1 MSKPD
6 KEKNQRLDELRA
18 EIKRHDELYY
28 RQTQPEISDQ
38 AYDQKKRELDNL
50 QAELDPLGLFAD
62 TFQDDLKNA
71 KPDVGDDRLDAFTSH
86 RHLRPMLSLDNTY
99 DEQEFF
105 EFNQRLQRI
114 FGTGELTYVVEP
126 KIDGVAISLTY
137 EDGKLTTATT
147 RGNGIEGDIVTQ
159 NILHINGLPQV
170 LPGPS
175 LPELIEIRGEIFMS
189 HEEFERINQERKKKS
204 LPLYAN
210 PRNLAAGTVKL
221 LDPKEARQRKLEIVL
236 YGLGFCQPEN
246 HFNTLSEFH
255 QALIDLS
262 LIHI

>member
-175 LPELIEIRGEIFMS
+175 LPELIEIRGEIFMR
-189 HEEFERINQERKKKS
+189 HEEFERINQEREKKKRPAPSPARS
-204 LPLYAN
+204 LTA
-210 PRNLAAGTVKL
+210 
-221 LDPKEARQRKLEIVL
+221 
-236 YGLGFCQPEN
+236 
-246 HFNTLSEFH
+246 
-255 QALIDLS
+255 
-262 LIHI
+262 